1 MIELPKQKDGIP
13 LVSYSQISS
22 WFAAKAFNLSGRAGK
37 DEYIQRYFLGKDFG
51 DDMGWAEF
59 GNRVESAIEKQ
70 DFSGF
75 SDSEAKVLESIQ
87 PLPIFQYK
95 MIIPF
100 EGFNLIGYID
110 NCNEDLSQIIDFKTA
125 SEKSVTKYYTD
136 DYKQLDV
143 YALGVKKL
151 TGKMPKKAK
160 VLAILRKGNPFRGEP
175 LEVDDKEPRYINREI
190 NKVKLEEVEA
200 WIYQGVNEISDYYK
214 VYKKL
219 IG

>member
-13 LVSYSQISS
+13 LISYSQLTS
-22 WFAAKAFNLSGRAGK
+22 WFSAKAFNLSGRKGR
-37 DEYIQRYFLGKDFG
+37 DEYIQKYFLGKEFG
-51 DDMGWAEF
+51 DDMGWADF
-59 GNRVESAIEKQ
+59 GNKVESAIETQ
-70 DFSGF
+70 DFSNF
-75 SDSEAKVLESIQ
+75 TEPEAKVLKTIQ
-87 PLPIFQYK
+87 PLPVFQYK

-100 EGFNLIGYID
+100 DGFNLIGFID
-110 NCNEDLSQIIDFKTA
+110 NCKEDLSELIDFKTA
-125 SEKSVTKYYTD
+125 SENSVKQYYTE

-143 YALGVKKL
+143 YALGVKKI

-190 NKVKLEEVEA
+190 NKAKLEKAET
-200 WIYQGVNEISDYYK
+200 WIYKGVNEISDYYK

-219 IG
+219 KG